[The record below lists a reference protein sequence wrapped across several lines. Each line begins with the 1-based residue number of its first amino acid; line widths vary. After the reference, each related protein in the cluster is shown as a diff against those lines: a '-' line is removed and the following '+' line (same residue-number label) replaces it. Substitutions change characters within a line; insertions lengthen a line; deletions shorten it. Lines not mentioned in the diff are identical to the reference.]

1 MRASERVGQSNLEK
15 LVELSREAL
24 TDQLSPAEQQNGLA
38 RFERSTV
45 PPLRRRIA
53 WGWGLAVAAAA
64 AGAVVVTGA
73 LRPRSDAITFRVEG
87 GTVSDGGYIRQTEG
101 AAALHFSE
109 GTEFALAAG
118 SRARVTSLDAQG
130 AHVLIENGAARVH
143 VTPRPRAHWSVYAG
157 PYTIRVTGTAFDV
170 AWSGR
175 EEVLDLSLHNG
186 SVVVSG
192 PLAATGLV
200 LEPGQHLLANVK
212 AGVIRLDHP
221 RAAGSEAAGSAHEAA
236 AEAPAPADA
245 TDDGA
250 AGRLRRPA
258 SRAVQPG
265 RAAAP
270 VGTGWSARL
279 ARGDFQGIV
288 AEAERQGIESTLR
301 GAQADDLAA
310 LADAARYARRTELAQ
325 RALLAERR
333 RFPRSVAGRDAAFFM
348 GGLVEEGAGAPAAS
362 AALDWYDRYLG
373 ESPSG
378 TYASQALG
386 RKMLMK
392 ERLGE
397 REAARA
403 VAVEYLRRFPTGT
416 YADRAR
422 AVLDRVAF

>member
-1 MRASERVGQSNLEK
+1 VRGPERVGQSNLEK

-53 WGWGLAVAAAA
+53 WGWGLAAAAA
-64 AGAVVVTGA
+64 VAGAVAVTGA

-101 AAALHFSE
+101 SAALHFSE

-130 AHVLIENGAARVH
+130 AQVLIENGAARVH
-143 VTPRPRAHWSVYAG
+143 VTPRPRAHWSVSAG

-175 EEVLDLSLHNG
+175 DEVLDLSLHNG

-192 PLAATGLV
+192 PLAAKGLV

-221 RAAGSEAAGSAHEAA
+221 RGEAPAGAHEAA
-236 AEAPAPADA
+236 AEAPAAPEA

-250 AGRLRRPA
+250 PGRLRRPA
-258 SRAVQPG
+258 ATRAGQPG
-265 RAAAP
+265 RAAA
-270 VGTGWSARL
+270 VGTGWPARL

-288 AEAERQGIESTLR
+288 ADAERQGIDATLR

-325 RALLAERR
+325 HALLAERR

-348 GGLVEEGAGAPAAS
+348 GGLVEEGAGAAAAS
-362 AALDWYDRYLG
+362 AALDWYDRYLR

-403 VAVEYLRRFPTGT
+403 VAVEYLRRFPTGP